1 VGLNELY
8 AKRPPEAGLSNVVL
22 GVDTMIRR
30 IFARQRTLLALPLAL
45 FALMSVHSAAVA
57 QTKPFA
63 RRIDEAID
71 ARLRTENVAASPRC
85 DDAEFLR
92 RVYLD
97 LTGHIPSAEQAVA
110 FLDSRAADKR
120 AKLIDELLASADY
133 GKHQA
138 DIWQALLMPRTSD
151 NRFLPFNKMTAWL
164 ETRFNNNVPWDR
176 LVRDILTAEGDLEK
190 NGAVVYYLANAAP
203 DKLTDNATRMFLG
216 VQLQCAQCHNH
227 PFTDW
232 KQDAYWGMAAF
243 FTKVRIVGA
252 PRQVIRQGGTLA
264 INENGKGRP
273 IRLPISAKRVPPKFL
288 QGDAPKVAAEGAY
301 RPLLAEWMTDKKNPY
316 FSRAMVNRLWAQLFG
331 RGLVNPIDD
340 MHDGNK
346 ASHPQLLADLSAE
359 FAANGF
365 DVKQFLRSVCNSETY
380 QRTSKPVAGNRDAGA
395 ELFSRMAIKVL
406 TPEQLYDSLTQIL
419 GAPNQ
424 ANFQRRLGNAVQA
437 AVRRNL
443 TPRTLFVA
451 FFKGDENAEATEYQ
465 AGIPQ
470 VLRMMNGPQ
479 MNNAALLTP
488 LLQSGKT
495 TEQIVEHLYLTVLS
509 RRPTGHER
517 ERTLALLRKHVDE
530 PRQAYG
536 DILWVLLNSSEFT
549 LNH

>member
-1 VGLNELY
+1 MTPRAAAMRRPLLVVPLATLTLAAILNS
-8 AKRPPEAGLSNVVL
+8 ACAADKIDS
-22 GVDTMIRR
+22 
-30 IFARQRTLLALPLAL
+30 RTL
-45 FALMSVHSAAVA
+45 A
-57 QTKPFA
+57 QQ
-63 RRIDEAID
+63 IDRAID
-71 ARLRTENVAASPRC
+71 ARLQSENTPASPRC

-97 LTGHIPSAEQAVA
+97 LTGHIPAADKATA
-110 FLDSRAADKR
+110 FLDSRDPNKR
-120 AKLIDELLASADY
+120 AKLIDELLASSDY

-138 DIWQALLMPRTSD
+138 DIWQSLLLPRTSD
-151 NRFLPFNKMTAWL
+151 NRFIPFEKMTAWL
-164 ETRFNNNVPWDR
+164 ETRFNDNVPWDR
-176 LVRDILTAEGDLEK
+176 LVRDILTAQGDMAK
-190 NGAVVYYLANAAP
+190 NGAVIYYLANATP

-243 FTKVRIVGA
+243 FTKVRIEGT

-288 QGDAPKVAAEGAY
+288 QGDEPKFAAGAAY
-301 RPLLAEWMTDKKNPY
+301 RPMLAEWMTGPKNPY
-316 FSRAMVNRLWAQLFG
+316 FNRAMVNRLWAQLFG
-331 RGLVNPIDD
+331 RGLVNPVDD

-346 ASHPQLLADLSAE
+346 PSHPQLLTDLSAQ
-359 FAANGF
+359 FAADGF
-365 DVKQFLRSVCNSETY
+365 DVKHFLRAACNSATY
-380 QRTSKPVAGNRDAGA
+380 QRTSKPLADNREAGP

-406 TPEQLYDSLTQIL
+406 TPEQLFDSLAQVV

-424 ANFQRRLGNAVQA
+424 VNLQRRPNAVA
-437 AVRRNL
+437 AARFRNI

-451 FFKGDENAEATEYQ
+451 FFKGDDNTDATEYQ

-470 VLRMMNGPQ
+470 VLRMMNSPQ
-479 MNNAALLTP
+479 LNNAAMLTP
-488 LLQSGKT
+488 ILQSGKT
-495 TEQIVEHLYLTVLS
+495 TEQIVEHLYLATLS
-509 RRPTGHER
+509 RRPTDHER
-517 ERTLALLRKHVDE
+517 ERTLALLRKHADE